1 MNELA
6 KELVD
11 LIDKLERSNFVEDS
25 VEHIALSHLQGLMAA
40 AERGE
45 NTRALKAGFAE
56 LNEFWVSSVAWCSQL
71 SKDLEKILIMYE
83 EQQ

>member
-11 LIDKLERSNFVEDS
+11 LIDKLEKSNFLEGS
-25 VEHIALSHLQGLMAA
+25 VEHITLSHLQGLVAA

-45 NTRALKAGFAE
+45 NTRALKAGFAD
-56 LNEFWVSSVAWCSQL
+56 LNQFWASSVAWCSEL
-71 SKDLEKILIMYE
+71 SKDLEKIIIMYE